1 METLETLTYHRQKVY
16 DPILRIIHAWNG
28 LTILSLI
35 LTVSLADLAD
45 KGAAEDFI
53 WQSHVLIG
61 YALILGL
68 VARLV
73 WGLVGP
79 THARLSDMWH
89 PAAWWKAV
97 TTFNFR
103 STPRF
108 GHDKL
113 ASGAYL
119 VVYGLLLVMAVTGL
133 GLAAAEHSLGP
144 LNGWIGD
151 MPWAK
156 DMLEE
161 PHETIYGIL
170 IGFVVLHIV
179 ALIWHEWKDKTP
191 LAQGMVSGYKYQ
203 IESEQGDHHA

>member
-1 METLETLTYHRQKVY
+1 METLTYRRQAVY

-28 LTILSLI
+28 LTILFLI

-45 KGAAEDFI
+45 KGTGEDLV
-53 WQSHVLIG
+53 WQWHILLG

-73 WGLVGP
+73 WGVVGP
-79 THARLSDMWH
+79 AHARLSDMWH
-89 PAAWWKAV
+89 PAAWWNAV
-97 TTFNFR
+97 RTFNFR

-108 GHDKL
+108 GHDLL
-113 ASGAYL
+113 ASGVYL

-144 LNGWIGD
+144 LTGWIGD

-156 DMLEE
+156 EVLEE
-161 PHETIYGIL
+161 PHETIYGVL
-170 IGFVVLHIV
+170 IGFVVLHIA
-179 ALIWHEWKDKTP
+179 ALIWHEKKDKTP
-191 LAQGMVSGYKYQ
+191 LAQGMVSGYQYQ
-203 IESEQGDHHA
+203 IEAEQGDHHA